1 VNAQVWCAL
10 ALVDGR
16 PQRGVLI
23 DIVDGRFA
31 TITADAEPGTA
42 TRLSGFTMPGMANA
56 HSHAFHRALRS
67 RTQADRGTFW
77 TWRDLMYR
85 AAERLEPDSYR
96 RLARAVFAEMALAG
110 VSCVGEFHYLH
121 HQLDGSQYADP
132 NEMGLALL
140 AAADDVGIRIT
151 LLDTLY
157 LHGGLGA
164 DGYNKPVG
172 TQRRFSDGTAGA
184 WADRI
189 EQLPIGDTHRIGAAI
204 HSVRAVDPRSMQ
216 LVADWAATHQAP
228 LHAHV
233 SEQIAENDACMAH
246 HGSSPIE
253 VLAAAG
259 VLTDRFSAVHAT
271 HLSGHDIER
280 IAATSAAVV
289 MCPTTER
296 DLGDGI
302 GPTNRFAEAGIKMSL
317 GSDSHAVIDLF
328 EEARAVEL
336 DERLRSNERGVHA
349 ALDLLDM
356 ATINGHRSLG
366 WNDAGAIAVGNR
378 ADLVTIRLDSVRT
391 AGTTAEGAVE
401 TVVFAGA
408 AADVTDVHVDGR
420 HIVAEGR
427 HSTIDVAAELD
438 ATIRELMDDA

>member
-1 VNAQVWCAL
+1 MNTQVWCESV
-10 ALVDGR
+10 LVDGR

-23 DIVDGRFA
+23 DILNGRFA
-31 TITADAEPGTA
+31 TITADAEPGSA
-42 TRLSGFTMPGMANA
+42 TRLSGFTMPGLANA

-85 AAERLEPDSYR
+85 AAERLEPDSYG

-110 VSCVGEFHYLH
+110 VSCVGEFHYVH
-121 HQLDGSQYADP
+121 HQVDGTEYSDP
-132 NEMGLALL
+132 NEMGVALL

-157 LHGGLGA
+157 LHGGCGA
-164 DGYNKPVG
+164 SGYNEPFGV
-172 TQRRFSDGTAGA
+172 QRRFSDGTASA
-184 WADRI
+184 WADR
-189 EQLPIGDTHRIGAAI
+189 LNRLASGNTHRVGAAI

-216 LVADWAATHQAP
+216 VVADWAATHQAP

-233 SEQIAENDACMAH
+233 SEQVAENEACTAY

-253 VLAAAG
+253 VLAASG
-259 VLTDRFSAVHAT
+259 VVTNRFSAVHAT
-271 HLSGHDIER
+271 HLSGRDIER
-280 IAATSAAVV
+280 LAAAAAMVV

-302 GPTNRFAEAGIKMSL
+302 GPTSRFAEQGIGMSL

-328 EEARAVEL
+328 EEARALEL
-336 DERLRSNERGVHA
+336 DERLRSNERGIHA
-349 ALDLLDM
+349 ASDLLNM

-366 WNDAGAIAVGNR
+366 WNDAGSIAVGNR
-378 ADLVTIRLDSVRT
+378 ADLVTIGLDSVRT
-391 AGTTAEGAVE
+391 AGTTTEGAIE
-401 TVVFAGA
+401 TAVFAGTA
-408 AADVTDVHVDGR
+408 TDVTDVYIDGR
-420 HIVAEGR
+420 RIIAEGR

-438 ATIRELMDDA
+438 AAIKELMDDA